1 MIRKLL
7 VIVAIVSIGLSACS
21 QSKSKGRSKAVAKA
35 KTEKTT
41 TAATADTA
49 SAGKVTFLTTAEFKK
64 KVMDFEQH
72 PSEWVF
78 EGKKPAIID
87 FFATWC
93 GPCRRMSP
101 TVDKIAKDYAGKIDV
116 YKVDI
121 DKEKQLAM
129 TFGIQSVPTI
139 LFVPVSGKPTVQVGA
154 LDEATFRQA
163 IREVLFPTCSTQ

>member
-1 MIRKLL
+1 MIKKLL
-7 VIVAIVSIGLSACS
+7 LIVAIVFIGLSACS
-21 QSKSKGRSKAVAKA
+21 QNKDKTRTKATKA

-41 TAATADTA
+41 TAATDTA
-49 SAGKVTFLTTAEFKK
+49 TGKVIFLTTAEFKK
-64 KVMDFEQH
+64 KVIDFEKH
-72 PSEWVF
+72 PNEWVF

-116 YKVDI
+116 YKIDI

-129 TFGIQSVPTI
+129 VFGIQSVPTI
-139 LFVPVSGKPTVQVGA
+139 LFVPVTGKPTVQVGA
-154 LDEATFRQA
+154 LDEASFRQA

>member
-1 MIRKLL
+1 MIKKLL
-7 VIVAIVSIGLSACS
+7 LIVAIVFIGLSACS
-21 QSKSKGRSKAVAKA
+21 QNKDKTRTKATKA

-41 TAATADTA
+41 TAATDTA
-49 SAGKVTFLTTAEFKK
+49 TGKVIFLTTAEFKK
-64 KVMDFEQH
+64 KVIDFEKH
-72 PSEWVF
+72 PNEWVF

-87 FFATWC
+87 FFATWR

-116 YKVDI
+116 YKIDI

-129 TFGIQSVPTI
+129 VFGIQSVPTI
-139 LFVPVSGKPTVQVGA
+139 LFVPVTGKPTMQEGA
-154 LDEATFRQA
+154 LDEASFRQA